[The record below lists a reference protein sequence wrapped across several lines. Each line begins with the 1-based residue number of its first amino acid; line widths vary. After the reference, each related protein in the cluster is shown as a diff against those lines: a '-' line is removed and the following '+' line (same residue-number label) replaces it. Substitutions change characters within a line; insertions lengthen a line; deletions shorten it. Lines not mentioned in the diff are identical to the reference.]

1 MKVLFIGGT
10 GLISTAVTNQAI
22 NRGIDLYLLNRGN
35 NNDFLPNKVKTITC
49 DINNLEAVKKELANQ
64 TFDCVVDWIA
74 YTVDQ
79 VKRDYNLFKNITQ
92 QYIFI
97 SSASAYQKPLP
108 KLPITEDIQLDNP
121 YWQYSQNKKYC
132 EEYLLSLDD
141 PNFNV
146 TIIRPSH
153 TYNDF
158 QLIFQLS
165 PWKYPFT
172 ILKRMI
178 EKQPIILPDN
188 GTSLWTLTYNEDFAS
203 AFLDVLGNQST
214 YNNYYHLT
222 SDKVYTWKQITNFI
236 YDALNIEPH
245 IVFIPTDEILEFFPN
260 FKGELYGD
268 KKDSAVFDNSKIKSV
283 APNYKSETEYFEIAK
298 RAVKYYLEN
307 PEVQIIDKEFNE
319 RYNQLINHHLNK

>member
-49 DINNLEAVKKELANQ
+49 DINNLEAVKKELTNQ
-64 TFDCVVDWIA
+64 KFDCVVDWIA
-74 YTVDQ
+74 YTVDH

-108 KLPITEDIQLDNP
+108 KLPITEDIPLDNP

-132 EEYLLSLDD
+132 EEYLLSLND

-158 QLIFQLS
+158 QLVFQLS

-178 EKQPIILPDN
+178 EKKPIILPDN

-203 AFLDVLGNQST
+203 AFLDILGNPLT

-236 YDALNIEPH
+236 YDALNIEPN

-260 FKGELYGD
+260 LKGELYGD

-298 RAVKYYLEN
+298 RAVKYNLEN
-307 PEVQIIDKEFNE
+307 PEVQVIDKEFNE